1 MITLGIA
8 SKFDLQTSLPTSLLS
23 SAPSSWLAIIFV
35 NYAEPSLRFSA
46 SQPMPAEIECA
57 AAMDSRIITGPLE
70 RYYPD
75 LKLDSH

>member
-1 MITLGIA
+1 MKHLELLDNLD
-8 SKFDLQTSLPTSLLS
+8 FQTSRFNSLLS
-23 SAPSSWLAIIFV
+23 SAPSSWLATVFV

-70 RYYPD
+70 RNV
-75 LKLDSH
+75 S